1 MSLLARLRP
10 FGPAVAAG
18 APLIAA
24 GSALAAA
31 AAIVAGLTWLAV
43 GLAVAAAVIAVA
55 SRPRR
60 KTQPAGTAAP
70 TPAIRPPGFEALS
83 PLLEAMPD
91 PALLIDREGRI
102 AGANS
107 AARAQ
112 LKFEADGLKLAS
124 ILRRPELLDAADA
137 AVQDGAS
144 QTVFYESA
152 SPVEEHFK
160 AYIAP
165 VAWGGASAALMVFHN
180 QTQLIATERMR
191 ADFLA
196 NASHELRT
204 PIAALLLLI
213 ETLSGHAKGDPAA
226 QAQFM
231 GMMQGQILRMKR
243 LIDDLLSLS
252 KIELNEHVPPT
263 DKSELWA
270 VAQEAVGAV
279 RPLADERGVH
289 VEAVLES
296 DAGPVVLGDR
306 FQLVQVAQNLID
318 NAIKY
323 SPRGGHVRVLV
334 GLGGLRDEAAD
345 FAGRRWEG
353 AGRSALLTPPPSQS
367 RRFAYLRVEDNGAG
381 IERRYLPRLSE
392 RFYRVERDDNPER
405 SGTGL
410 GLAIVKHIVNR
421 HRGGFMVES
430 IPGQGSAFC
439 ILVEKLPVKQP
450 VEARQ
455 AVS

>member
-1 MSLLARLRP
+1 MSIAARFQPLLAGLAAAIP
-10 FGPAVAAG
+10 MAAAG
-18 APLIAA
+18 C
-24 GSALAAA
+24 ALAAA
-31 AAIVAGLTWLAV
+31 AAILAGLIWPAV
-43 GLAVAAAVIAVA
+43 GCAVAAAVLALVP
-55 SRPRR
+55 RP
-60 KTQPAGTAAP
+60 QPAAPVAAAP
-70 TPAIRPPGFEALS
+70 APVVRTLGFNALA

-112 LKFEADGLKLAS
+112 LKFEADGLKLAA

-165 VAWGGASAALMVFHN
+165 VAWGGQNAALMVFHN

-213 ETLSGHAKGDPAA
+213 ETLSGHAKGDPVA

-231 GMMQGQILRMKR
+231 GMMQAQILRMKR

-263 DKSELWA
+263 EASELWA
-270 VAQEAVGAV
+270 VAQEAAGAV
-279 RPLADERGVH
+279 RPLADERGVQ
-289 VEAVLES
+289 VETVLEGEI
-296 DAGPVVLGDR
+296 GPVVLGDR
-306 FQLVQVAQNLID
+306 FQLVQVAQNLVD

-323 SPRGGHVRVLV
+323 SPRGGLVRVVV
-334 GLGGLRDEAAD
+334 GLGGLRDDAAD

-353 AGRSALLTPPPSQS
+353 AGRSSLLTPPPSQS
-367 RRFAYLRVEDNGAG
+367 RRFAFLRVEDNGVG

-430 IPGQGSAFC
+430 IPGKGSAFC
-439 ILVEKLPVKQP
+439 VLIEKLPIKQAIARPQP
-450 VEARQ
+450 V
-455 AVS
+455 S

>member
-1 MSLLARLRP
+1 MRATLQQLGTTLAIGAPL
-10 FGPAVAAG
+10 AAAG
-18 APLIAA
+18 AAA
-24 GSALAAA
+24 AAA
-31 AAIVAGLTWLAV
+31 AAILAGLTWPAV
-43 GLAVAAAVIAVA
+43 GLAVAAAALA
-55 SRPRR
+55 LAPRPR
-60 KTQPAGTAAP
+60 PAPPASAAP
-70 TPAIRPPGFEALS
+70 PSVPVVRALGFNELA

-112 LKFEADGLKLAS
+112 LKFETDGLKLAS

-213 ETLSGHAKGDPAA
+213 ETLSGHARGDPVA

-231 GMMQGQILRMKR
+231 GMMQAQILRMKR

-263 DKSELWA
+263 DKSDMWA

-289 VEAVLES
+289 VEAVLEG

-323 SPRGGHVRVLV
+323 SPREGRVRIVV
-334 GLGGLRDEAAD
+334 GMGGLRDEAAD

-353 AGRSALLTPPPSQS
+353 AGRSSLLTPPPSQT
-367 RRFAYLRVEDNGAG
+367 RRFAFLRVEDNGVG

-430 IPGQGSAFC
+430 IPGRGSAFC
-439 ILVEKLPVKQP
+439 ILIEKLPVRQP

-455 AVS
+455 TVS